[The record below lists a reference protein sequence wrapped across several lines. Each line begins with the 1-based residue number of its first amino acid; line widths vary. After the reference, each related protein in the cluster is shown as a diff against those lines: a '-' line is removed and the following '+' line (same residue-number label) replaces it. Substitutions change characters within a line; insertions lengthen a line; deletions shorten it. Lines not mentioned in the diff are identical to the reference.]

1 MDSND
6 NQLSSKKSEKTTL
19 AITIT
24 AIVLIAAAAVLFF
37 LNQNNKENSSVKN
50 KESSSLN
57 EEHNETDETI
67 QQKTTATKVTSTEAK
82 TTYFSASTTVS
93 SSTTIAAEPSD
104 FQNYSDVRKHLYG
117 KILNNIL
124 INNET
129 PSGNQ
134 LFSLEGNSFSICDI
148 DGDGREELIVLCTQT
163 ATVGMECVIYDCSE
177 KGELTKQLTCF
188 PAVTFYDNGIIT
200 VDAARTQSV
209 AGDFWPYSV
218 FKYDSG
224 SDKYVRLANVSAW
237 DVKNF
242 PTDFDGND
250 RSVYDKSGSGYVY
263 SVIEDSVKDN
273 PMDKTDFD
281 SWHDS
286 VFGSAKAVDIHEQ
299 QISAEKILEIAPE
312 FRY

>member
-1 MDSND
+1 MDNNN
-6 NQLSSKKSEKTTL
+6 NQLQPKKFKKITL
-19 AITIT
+19 AIVIP
-24 AIVLIAAAAVLFF
+24 AVVVIAAAVLFF
-37 LNQNNKENSSVKN
+37 FYNNTEKSSAKPVNKEISSLSEENNK
-50 KESSSLN
+50 
-57 EEHNETDETI
+57 TTQI
-67 QQKTTATKVTSTEAK
+67 TQQKTTSPKFTDTQTKTA
-82 TTYFSASTTVS
+82 SAAANVISTTS
-93 SSTTIAAEPSD
+93 APQTSLPI
-104 FQNYSDVRKHLYG
+104 QNYSDTRNHLYG
-117 KILNNIL
+117 EILNNIL
-124 INNET
+124 VNNET

-148 DGDGREELIVLCTQT
+148 DGDGREELIVLCSQT
-163 ATVGMECVIYDCSE
+163 AAVGMECVIYGCSE
-177 KGELTKQLTCF
+177 KGELTEQLTCF

-218 FKYDSG
+218 FRYDSV

-237 DVKNF
+237 DVKNY

-263 SVIEDSVKDN
+263 SVIEDSAKDN

-286 VFGSAKAVDIHEQ
+286 VFGSAKTVDIHEK
-299 QISAEKILEIAPE
+299 QISAENILEIAPE